1 MKNLVKHIKYLLL
14 VFLITNTS
22 CDKVK
27 QIEKVLKKSFGQ
39 VNRLQRKK
47 SNYSKRLGLGGKD
60 KNDTIKGNSTLEF
73 NTIDQ
78 KNMIN
83 EYGYIFEMINGVDPG
98 KIINNNEITGPSK
111 VFSISD
117 TVSTVSSN
125 IEVFGW
131 HPHWMRS
138 SWKNYPFNLL
148 STIAYFSYKI
158 NPTSGNPQNPLDL
171 NTWSE
176 SEFVKNAKIKNT
188 RVLLTVSLH
197 GKENT
202 VKFLESDISIWENVF
217 SKVSSLVVSKDA
229 DGIDINFENLPPSQ
243 RKNFFLFVEKFKSY
257 LNIEF
262 YKKNKGNS
270 FLSLTFPSSK
280 SAENYSVK
288 RFSDAKLKDGSELVN
303 LIVIMGYD
311 YQSKFIP
318 GGTSPLQ
325 SDGNQISLLSALN
338 RYSSYGVD
346 KNKTILALPYY
357 GLMYNIEPVID
368 SLTNTQKDI
377 SAALERKLTYRE
389 IIELFIENPD
399 LKYDIDLD
407 PISMS
412 KQISLVFDDN
422 TMKEIIYDDSYT
434 LSKKYDF
441 AMTQGLKG
449 VGIWALGYDNQRYE
463 LWNLI
468 DQSFTSG
475 QKIYTDPIGEVN
487 GFPLRLAKSLVKDK
501 NIYFVIIIF
510 LTISVIIAT
519 LILLGDFRFREMI
532 GTKKINAIIA
542 LTVCYLFLIPLIIF
556 INDLFF
562 ADGYG
567 IYIKSEV
574 NLYIA
579 MFLGALFFYL
589 GSKLTIKKEDKP

>member
-1 MKNLVKHIKYLLL
+1 MI
-14 VFLITNTS
+14 INTS
-22 CDKVK
+22 CGKVK
-27 QIEKVLKKSFGQ
+27 QVDKILKKSFGQ

-47 SNYSKRLGLGGKD
+47 SNYSKRLGLGGKE
-60 KNDTIKGNSTLEF
+60 KNDSTKGNDNIEL

-83 EYGYIFEMINGVDPG
+83 EYGYLFEMINGVDPG
-98 KIINNNEITGPSK
+98 KIINNPEITGPSK
-111 VFSISD
+111 VFSKMDSA
-117 TVSTVSSN
+117 SSVSSN

-158 NPTSGNPQNPLDL
+158 NPVSGDPQNPSDL
-171 NTWSE
+171 ITWSE
-176 SEFVKNAKIKNT
+176 SEFVKNAKIKDT

-197 GKENT
+197 GSENT
-202 VKFLESDISIWENVF
+202 TKFLQSDISVWENVF
-217 SKVSSLVVSKDA
+217 YQVSSLIISKDA
-229 DGIDINFENLPPSQ
+229 DGIDINFENLPSSQ
-243 RKNFFLFVEKFKSY
+243 RKNFFLFIEKFKTF
-257 LNIEF
+257 LDIEF

-270 FLSLTFPSSK
+270 FLSLTLPSS
-280 SAENYSVK
+280 SRAENYSVK
-288 RFSDAKLKDGSELVN
+288 RFSDAKLKDGSDLVN
-303 LIVIMGYD
+303 LIIIMGYD
-311 YQSKFIP
+311 YQSKSIP

-325 SDGNQISLLSALN
+325 SEGNKISLLKTIK
-338 RYSSYGVD
+338 RYNSYGVD

-357 GLMYNIEPVID
+357 GLMYNIESVVD
-368 SLTNTQKDI
+368 SLTNNKEI
-377 SAALERKLTYRE
+377 VASLERKLTYRE

-407 PISMS
+407 PLSMS
-412 KQISLVFDDN
+412 KQINLVFDDN

-441 AMTQGLKG
+441 AMFNGLKG
-449 VGIWALGYDNQRYE
+449 VGIWALGYDSQRYE

-475 QKIYTDPIGEVN
+475 KKVYTDPIGEVN

-501 NIYFVIIIF
+501 AIYFVIIIF
-510 LTISVIIAT
+510 LTLSVIIAA
-519 LILLGDFRFREMI
+519 LILLGDFRVREI
-532 GTKKINAIIA
+532 ISSKKINSTIAITI
-542 LTVCYLFLIPLIIF
+542 CYIFLIPLIVF
-556 INDLFF
+556 INDIFF

-567 IYIKSEV
+567 VYINSEF